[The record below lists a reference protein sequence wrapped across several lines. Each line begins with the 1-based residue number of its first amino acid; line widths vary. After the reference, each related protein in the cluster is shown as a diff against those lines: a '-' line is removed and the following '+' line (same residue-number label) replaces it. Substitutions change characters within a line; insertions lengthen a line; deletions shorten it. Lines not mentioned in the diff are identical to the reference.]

1 MFKLLQYLRVVE
13 GVSVL
18 ISENLLRNIFYPT
31 SSVSSIL
38 SALGDDRTKNVTKF
52 VWMIDQ
58 DYDSFKLS
66 LVSIIY
72 DHFTA
77 TLSNSII
84 FKNPNIE
91 ILSVATL
98 VSEAQT
104 PKIKIQ
110 IAAKR
115 WVIEQ
120 NGQRI

>member
-66 LVSIIY
+66 LVSIFY

-77 TLSNSII
+77 TLSNNII
-84 FKNPNIE
+84 FKN
-91 ILSVATL
+91 AT
-98 VSEAQT
+98 
-104 PKIKIQ
+104 
-110 IAAKR
+110 
-115 WVIEQ
+115 
-120 NGQRI
+120 